1 MMYFCLLI
9 PSLLSIAIINR
20 RNKLTTKEL
29 VLKYPFY
36 VILINIISL
45 VGLYFINKR
54 VSINLVESF
63 KMLGFT
69 AKYLILST
77 ALAYVIPYVV
87 EFIKININIS
97 LDFKKK
103 DKKNEK

>member
-1 MMYFCLLI
+1 MMYFFFFF

-36 VILINIISL
+36 VILINLISL
-45 VGLYFINKR
+45 VGIYFINKR

-77 ALAYVIPYVV
+77 ALAYIIPYIV
-87 EFIKININIS
+87 EFVRSNITIGIE
-97 LDFKKK
+97 FKKK